1 MTIPGNFR
9 IFGKIPGTMK
19 TGKELKVT
27 KHKNYNIS
35 FGSINN
41 KHSRAA
47 YINLSTWAEPIDDS
61 VVSYTRVIKDINKK
75 IKQGLYNLFNNEFET
90 QILKDRTI
98 VDLDIRESG
107 IKFGKR
113 SFMNCEITLFMD
125 SEIPV
130 NSEHMK
136 EKLDNVISMVVNSI
150 FETNKTFKFHKKKN

>member
-1 MTIPGNFR
+1 
-9 IFGKIPGTMK
+9 MK

-41 KHSRAA
+41 KHSKAA
-47 YINLSTWAEPIDDS
+47 YINLSTWAEPIDDN
-61 VVSYTRVIKDINKK
+61 VVSYSRVIKDINKK
-75 IKQGLYNLFNNEFET
+75 IKQGLYNSFDNEFET

-136 EKLDNVISMVVNSI
+136 EKLDNLISMVVNSI
-150 FETNKTFKFHKKKN
+150 FEPNKTFNFHKKKN

>member
-1 MTIPGNFR
+1 
-9 IFGKIPGTMK
+9 MK

-41 KHSRAA
+41 KHSKAV
-47 YINLSTWAEPIDDS
+47 YINLSTWAEPIDEN
-61 VVSYTRVIKDINKK
+61 VISYNRIIKDINKK
-75 IKQGLYNLFNNEFET
+75 IKQNLYNSFNNEFENY
-90 QILKDRTI
+90 ILKDRTI

-136 EKLDNVISMVVNSI
+136 EKLDDIISMVVNSI
-150 FETNKTFKFHKKKN
+150 FEPNKTFNFHKKKN